1 MKTKFLFAALLT
13 VTILLLPL
21 PATALAV
28 ASGGFTDVPASH
40 PNNAAIMALKERG
53 IIAGYPDGTFKPDQ
67 AVNRVEALKIILL
80 GSNIGVPDASGDG
93 GFKDTDANAWYAK
106 YILKAQILAIVQGYP
121 DGSFKP
127 EQTVNLAE
135 NLKLL
140 LKTAQIDVTKL
151 SANEDPYADVPKTEW
166 YAKYAQYAKDHNLI
180 DADSNNKIYPAQ
192 GMTRA
197 KLAEMMYRLAYINEH
212 GLEKFSVPT
221 LQTQETYMEV
231 SISDFT
237 FTPAE
242 MTIGTGSKVRW
253 TNKDS
258 TAHSIVSDDA
268 HFESTSLGQ
277 DESFTFTFDTVG
289 VYKYHCSIHPYMT
302 GTITVKPANEVPT
315 I

>member
-1 MKTKFLFAALLT
+1 MMQ
-13 VTILLLPL
+13 LPM
-21 PATALAV
+21 AALAV
-28 ASGGFTDVPASH
+28 ASANFSDVPASH
-40 PNNAAIMALKERG
+40 PNYVAIMALKERG

-80 GSNIGVPDASGDG
+80 GSNINVPDASGDG
-93 GFKDTDANAWYAK
+93 GFKDTQSNAWYAK
-106 YILKAQILAIVQGYP
+106 YILKAQILTIVQGYP

-140 LKTAQIDVTKL
+140 LKTAQIDVSKL

-180 DADSNNKIYPAQ
+180 DADSSNKIYPAQ

-212 GLEKFSVPT
+212 GLDKYAPPVTPT
-221 LQTQETYMEV
+221 QQTQETYMEV
-231 SISDFT
+231 SISNFT
-237 FTPAE
+237 FTPAD

-258 TAHSIVSDDA
+258 TAHTIASDDSV
-268 HFESTSLGQ
+268 FESTTLGQ
-277 DESFTFTFDTVG
+277 DESFTFTFDKVG